1 GAGGE
6 LRYTVSM
13 VEDVTER
20 RQAEEELR
28 RAKEAAEAAHRAKSE
43 FLATMSHEI
52 RTPMNGVL
60 GMTELLLDTDL
71 TPEQREYA
79 RAVGASGETLL
90 RIIDD
95 ILDFSKIEAGKLR
108 LESFDF
114 DLRATVEEVAALLAA
129 RAHDK
134 RLELTAFVEPGV
146 PTALSG
152 DPFRLRQVLTNLVSN
167 AIKFTERGEVGVRVT
182 LAGAEERGEAGGR
195 VAPAGR
201 AGDAVTVRFEVRDTG
216 IGMTWLERERLFH
229 AFSQADSSTTR
240 RYGGTGLGLAI
251 SKQLVGLMGG
261 EIGVASEPGRGSTFW
276 FTARFARQ
284 ATGARTTGGLRRA
297 TLQG

>member
-1 GAGGE
+1 KRFFRKDGRVIWAHLTVAAIRGAGGA

-60 GMTELLLDTDL
+60 GMTELLLDTEL

-79 RAVGASGETLL
+79 RTVGASGETLL

-108 LESFDF
+108 LETFDF

-134 RLELTAFVEPGV
+134 RLEL
-146 PTALSG
+146 
-152 DPFRLRQVLTNLVSN
+152 
-167 AIKFTERGEVGVRVT
+167 
-182 LAGAEERGEAGGR
+182 
-195 VAPAGR
+195 
-201 AGDAVTVRFEVRDTG
+201 
-216 IGMTWLERERLFH
+216 
-229 AFSQADSSTTR
+229 
-240 RYGGTGLGLAI
+240 
-251 SKQLVGLMGG
+251 
-261 EIGVASEPGRGSTFW
+261 
-276 FTARFARQ
+276 
-284 ATGARTTGGLRRA
+284 
-297 TLQG
+297 